1 MSSYYGAAWEA
12 YGAEHWESEE
22 PSWTSSGGKSEFSDG
37 RTPGSF
43 SSDRQHH
50 GRASGGGG
58 AESFDIASQDA
69 SSDASWWQGDSWH
82 WDSWEG
88 SSNGSRENWVYVG
101 KTEDAPW
108 KKSDPWHNWHGTWS
122 REDEG
127 DRRSGPR
134 DGFGVRDCLGGA
146 LRQPS
151 PESAEEEMKEGNLP
165 SGKVQSV
172 HEKGALWCNL
182 GMVQSGLGHGVERNP
197 QSFSTDVVPHEAWWN
212 MKELARRVILDL
224 GCMRNVVGVQ
234 WANDVVEEWQKN
246 GRWFRVLQEDE
257 VFRFGDGNTL
267 RSQYRLQ
274 LEATFGG
281 RKVLLAFS
289 VVPGPCPPLLSKQ
302 SHTKLGVKLDTEHH
316 TLSSRK
322 LKVQNY
328 GLIEA
333 EAGHYTVRIDEFH
346 LLEHDEDSW
355 KIDGPK
361 MGTSEEVALFNVMPP
376 AEAFGSTLEE
386 DYRDIAPVHGR
397 PGVQPSEL
405 QTMWEQQPSNSS
417 VPRDLRGRVSQG
429 ADPRGAA
436 EGGRVGNE
444 ARRSTPQWKEGGT
457 SEHGGG
463 IAGGCEPPQT
473 KEDATCE
480 QGDTSHRVRRSSGVH
495 GCRVARS
502 RSGGGRND
510 PQTPSKEEC
519 NGSEEA
525 AEGSLD
531 RMGGRLPLSVQL
543 LERGAGIQRPEE
555 HREPSEDISMEE
567 VCLAAPCEG
576 SCEDR
581 VQGQGGVEEESQVAE
596 LPPQLRDCSAVGPLR
611 LDEAEAAQH
620 GLPDA
625 AAAAETKSVRPQRG
639 LTQKMKKAVAE
650 ARDHHARLLRLNQER
665 THYVVLEIFGGCAKL
680 SERASLRTGWR
691 VLDPID
697 LNFGHDLNNRHTQRK
712 VLELI
717 REEKPDLV
725 TLSPRCGPWS
735 QFQRI
740 NPNIDKVMVAR
751 QEDIPLW
758 RFCREVWDEQDSGSR
773 LVLVE
778 NPAQSEAWNL
788 DMMRNRPHLHR
799 AKIPQC
805 AFGLKD
811 VVSGKPHQKYTMLDV
826 NDLPGEHQPIEGCV
840 MYEGRSQKRSAL
852 AARWPQKLCDHILK
866 SAEKAWEKCD
876 QWEVNLAEGREPG
889 SQRYVLPVEP
899 VATPEGEIRRQLEK
913 ADWRGGQYD
922 YVYFEGSARQGPYKI
937 RQALAHLHVVLGHPS
952 QELLRMLHVSGSSN
966 VVINTASG
974 MKCQICEAVRPPGAE
989 PKISGQRVTR
999 FGEKILAD
1007 SFYVWDKGGERFNV
1021 THLLDALTEYHVGTV
1036 CKNPNAETT
1045 LDLLQNKWCSVFG
1058 APELFQTD
1066 GGREFADVVYRLS
1079 CLLDFRHEIVPP
1091 GAKWRQ
1097 GQVERHGAV
1106 IKLMMMR
1113 VVDTQQV
1120 RGLEEMKMVAVACFN
1135 AKNRLCNRMGMSPMQ
1150 AVTGKNVVLPMS
1162 IMDQICS
1169 GQVRQTLNQQ
1179 LDVRD
1184 ALRRADRIRASAVD
1198 SFNWVDSN
1206 EAIRR
1211 GLHTRS
1217 RPPKLET
1224 IQEGTTVYVYEPP
1237 PHRRGQP
1244 KRLQDHSSWDGPGL
1258 VVCVERQQSVPNRI
1272 WVRLRSKVKSF
1283 PLEKVRLATPD
1294 EMLGS
1299 QFIVQILDEV
1309 AEELKEGKLTVEQP
1323 TVQQRQSV
1331 PPAIRQRSL
1340 ANVDETEEDLLEE
1353 LTAPDSQQRVKQL
1366 VRMDALNDVP
1376 NSVRRAISDPS
1387 LSSGSS
1393 SVALKRHLDSDERRE
1408 LLQEDEEVVDST
1420 PGRGSAMSPS
1430 RMRFADKKHLPC
1442 EMRTSEETSTRPVPM

>member
-108 KKSDPWHNWHGTWS
+108 KKSDPWHNWHGTWF

-134 DGFGVRDCLGGA
+134 DGFGVRDRLGGV

-151 PESAEEEMKEGNLP
+151 PESAEEEMKAGNLP

-172 HEKGALWCNL
+172 HEKADKEEEKKGAGKISSSYPPVFKARQGENYRDWKRAVKFWLRGEGNALPYHLVGPRVMVQLRERAAQLVKHLEPEDVDGKDGLDRIFMALEKSPLVKQSEKHRVDWHRKRLLTLSRLAGESLESYITRGGLYRAQLEGLDEALSMGERFYVGHLLDHARLSRRDKAMIKTHAGDETEETIVGAMMELAGELEGESGFPIGKSESQLSGSQGEEHLIQRGVVGHSFGHHKRDKAALLAELNEMETVTMHSGLDPLVEEPL
-182 GMVQSGLGHGVERNP
+182 GEDSIDEAEGMMPADVLHAEHEALALQYKAKQKMAEVKRLRHFYNKKDGDGGRRGAGSRKCFVCDEPGHLARDCPKVQMAQQTQNPVLAAVPQAQTKSEDEWSTLAALCKEHLTDASEVKEVYMVQSGLGHGVERNL

-212 MKELARRVILDL
+212 MKELAKRVILDL

-328 GLIEA
+328 GLIET

-361 MGTSEEVALFNVMPP
+361 MGTSEEVALFNVRPP

-386 DYRDIAPVHGR
+386 DHRDIAPVHGR

-429 ADPRGAA
+429 ADPRGTA
-436 EGGRVGNE
+436 EGGRVGKE

-463 IAGGCEPPQT
+463 IACGCEPPQT

-495 GCRVARS
+495 GCRVTRS

-665 THYVVLEIFGGCAKL
+665 THYVVLEIFAGCAKL

-826 NDLPGEHQPIEGCV
+826 NDPGMCEALMEGAVCDHLPGEHQPIEGCV

-952 QELLRMLHVSGSSN
+952 QERLLRMLHVSGSSS

-989 PKISGQRVTR
+989 PKI
-999 FGEKILAD
+999 
-1007 SFYVWDKGGERFNV
+1007 
-1021 THLLDALTEYHVGTV
+1021 
-1036 CKNPNAETT
+1036 
-1045 LDLLQNKWCSVFG
+1045 
-1058 APELFQTD
+1058 
-1066 GGREFADVVYRLS
+1066 
-1079 CLLDFRHEIVPP
+1079 
-1091 GAKWRQ
+1091 
-1097 GQVERHGAV
+1097 
-1106 IKLMMMR
+1106 
-1113 VVDTQQV
+1113 
-1120 RGLEEMKMVAVACFN
+1120 
-1135 AKNRLCNRMGMSPMQ
+1135 
-1150 AVTGKNVVLPMS
+1150 
-1162 IMDQICS
+1162 
-1169 GQVRQTLNQQ
+1169 
-1179 LDVRD
+1179 
-1184 ALRRADRIRASAVD
+1184 
-1198 SFNWVDSN
+1198 
-1206 EAIRR
+1206 
-1211 GLHTRS
+1211 
-1217 RPPKLET
+1217 
-1224 IQEGTTVYVYEPP
+1224 
-1237 PHRRGQP
+1237 
-1244 KRLQDHSSWDGPGL
+1244 
-1258 VVCVERQQSVPNRI
+1258 
-1272 WVRLRSKVKSF
+1272 
-1283 PLEKVRLATPD
+1283 
-1294 EMLGS
+1294 
-1299 QFIVQILDEV
+1299 
-1309 AEELKEGKLTVEQP
+1309 
-1323 TVQQRQSV
+1323 
-1331 PPAIRQRSL
+1331 
-1340 ANVDETEEDLLEE
+1340 
-1353 LTAPDSQQRVKQL
+1353 
-1366 VRMDALNDVP
+1366 
-1376 NSVRRAISDPS
+1376 
-1387 LSSGSS
+1387 
-1393 SVALKRHLDSDERRE
+1393 
-1408 LLQEDEEVVDST
+1408 
-1420 PGRGSAMSPS
+1420 
-1430 RMRFADKKHLPC
+1430 
-1442 EMRTSEETSTRPVPM
+1442 